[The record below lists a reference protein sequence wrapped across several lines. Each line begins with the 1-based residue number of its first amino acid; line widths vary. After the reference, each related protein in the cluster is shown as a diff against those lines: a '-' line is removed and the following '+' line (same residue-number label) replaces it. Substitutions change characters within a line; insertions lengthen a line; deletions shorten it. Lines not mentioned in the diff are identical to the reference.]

1 MKLVQ
6 IADLEEGMVL
16 AVDIFTPD
24 VIGIPLVRKDSI
36 LNRELIEEI
45 ERRGIQTTHIKEDRE
60 IRQTLDTETR
70 ASDKEYDLSRLITKP
85 VPALSPQLQARALDS
100 LEDFF
105 QQATLSR
112 EGTRESSFQMTR
124 NVGRTVSQLVDALL
138 RHRGTLVNINDLKS
152 FDEFIYHH
160 SLSVAVLS
168 IAIAQQLKLDKEEQ
182 NRIGLCAMVHDIGK
196 IAMPLEIIHKTT
208 PLSDEE
214 FALMKGHSV
223 AGYDYLKKNRIGD
236 EELWKAVLFH
246 HEKIDGTGYPMGITG
261 QDIPFISKIIS
272 IADVYDALTSNRPH
286 RKTLQ
291 PFEAVEYIMGGAGS
305 AFDYDIV
312 LAFIK
317 KLEIYPL
324 ASLVEL
330 STGDLA
336 EVIDNENSMRPVV
349 RLLDRGEILDLYG
362 DYKNLNIVITRVL
375 HDFDPPE
382 A

>member
-24 VIGIPLVRKDSI
+24 VIGVPLVRKDSV

-45 ERRGIQTTHIKEDRE
+45 ERRGIPTAYIEEDRE
-60 IRQTLDTETR
+60 VRQTFDTATG
-70 ASDKEYDLSRLITKP
+70 ASDKEYDLSRLDAKP
-85 VPALSPQLQARALDS
+85 VPALSPQLQARALDT

-112 EGTRESSFQMTR
+112 EGTRESSFQMIR
-124 NVGRTVSQLVDALL
+124 NVGRTVSQLVDSLL

-152 FDEFIYHH
+152 IDEFIYHH

-196 IAMPLEIIHKTT
+196 IAMPPEIIHKTT

-330 STGDLA
+330 STGELA

-349 RLLDRGEILDLYG
+349 RLLDSGEILDLYG